1 LSRKNI
7 KTKDDIVYSLNIE
20 DVQTVA
26 LEEIDRKLTATE
38 IEKIKD
44 LIGENID
51 WYGAILDAINAK
63 IVLRNRKKFDYK

>member
-1 LSRKNI
+1 M

-20 DVQTVA
+20 DIQTVA
-26 LEEIDRKLTATE
+26 LEEIDRKLTAKE

-51 WYGAILDAINAK
+51 WYGAILDAIKAK
-63 IVLRNRKKFDYK
+63 INLKHIK